1 MFVCEAGRTLSF
13 SLAVMGCNSC
23 SRAPM
28 IEVIGTFFPAWMFCI
43 AAGVVVAGLVRLELS
58 RRGVE
63 KKLGPL
69 VIFYPG
75 VALAVSCLLW
85 LIVFA

>member
-1 MFVCEAGRTLSF
+1 
-13 SLAVMGCNSC
+13 
-23 SRAPM
+23 M

-43 AAGVVVAGLVRLELS
+43 AAGVTIAGLIRLELA

-69 VIFYPG
+69 IIFYPG
-75 VALAVSCLLW
+75 VAVAVSCLLW
-85 LIVFA
+85 FIVFA